1 MENKYRARILILSA
15 ADQEPLSVA
24 KELQRQLDYDYQPT
38 LWTQG
43 VFRAGR
49 SAYESFAKEV
59 DNNAYGIFV
68 LTPDDKLVSRGKEF
82 EVPRM
87 NVVFELG
94 YFAAKHG
101 IHRAFLL
108 MPRGHSANYLS
119 DLAGIQPAD
128 FDLDRFRSGEREAAL
143 GAAVSAIE
151 SAIRADQLQY
161 PQQTQ
166 GRNNILCQ
174 QDGGS
179 IFAGTSYC
187 LAAKLGSGHEIRVR
201 ITGTPR
207 GAQDELITGWT
218 MSFTPSPVAW
228 DHSIGIQ
235 NGIQSFWAS
244 GPSEPFT
251 EFKVSNACKEL
262 FFEIFEN
269 AEALNEDDGTPSRT
283 LRLIVS

>member
-15 ADQEPLSVA
+15 SDPEPLSVA
-24 KELQRQLDYDYQPT
+24 KELQRQLDYDYLPT

-49 SAYESFAKEV
+49 SAYDSFANEV
-59 DNNAYGIFV
+59 DKHAYGIFV
-68 LTPDDKLVSRGKEF
+68 LTPDDMLVSRGKEF

-87 NVVFELG
+87 NAVFELG

-119 DLAGIQPAD
+119 DLAGIQPVD

-143 GAAVSAIE
+143 GAAVGAIE

-161 PQQTQ
+161 PQKTQ
-166 GRNNILCQ
+166 GRNNLLCQ
-174 QDGGS
+174 RDGGS
-179 IFAGTSYC
+179 IIAGTSYC

-201 ITGTPR
+201 VRGIPR
-207 GAQDELITGWT
+207 DASSEMTTRWT
-218 MSFTPSPVAW
+218 MSLTPSPVAW
-228 DHSIGIQ
+228 DHSTGIQ
-235 NGIQSFWAS
+235 NDIQSFWAS

-251 EFKVSNACKEL
+251 EFKVSNVCKEL
-262 FFEIFEN
+262 IFEIFEN
-269 AEALNEDDGTPSRT
+269 AEALNKDNGIPSRT